1 MADTS
6 EIITTSSTKTGFIG
20 HVFNFD
26 DNTKTMLLN
35 LFQYVGLA
43 IIPVIVLNK
52 TIQKYFP
59 AEDTKKPSLEIG
71 AEVLGQLVV
80 LVLGIV
86 LIHRLIT
93 FVPTYS
99 KKEYPTIN
107 LFCVLIVFLIILFSL
122 QTKIGKKVNILVER
136 VYDYFGTGAEKKP
149 SNEEQEQQQQQQNG
163 PIPQDMPKMPMD
175 RPVSPVGQ
183 PVMAPQPRH
192 QPSRS
197 DEYARSMGQPNM
209 NTRQEPERQPNF
221 NNMFSNNVE
230 PFVGGA
236 SSSLGGSVF

>member
-6 EIITTSSTKTGFIG
+6 EIITTTSTKTGFFG

-26 DNTKTMLLN
+26 DATKTMLLN

-59 AEDTKKPSLEIG
+59 PEDHKKPSLEIG
-71 AEVLGQLVV
+71 AEVLGQLVI
-80 LVLGIV
+80 LILGII
-86 LIHRLIT
+86 LIHRIIT

-107 LFCVLIVFLIILFSL
+107 LFCVLVVFLIILFSL

-136 VYDYFGTGAEKKP
+136 VYDYFGTGVEKKP
-149 SNEEQEQQQQQQNG
+149 IDEEQQENR
-163 PIPQDMPKMPMD
+163 PLSQDTPKMPMD
-175 RPVSPVGQ
+175 RAVSPIGQ
-183 PVMAPQPRH
+183 PAVAPQPRH

-197 DEYARSMGQPNM
+197 DEYANSMGKPSM
-209 NTRQEPERQPNF
+209 NVRQEPERQPNF

-236 SSSLGGSVF
+236 SSLGGSAF

>member
-59 AEDTKKPSLEIG
+59 AEDHKKPSLEIG

-80 LVLGIV
+80 LILGIL
-86 LIHRLIT
+86 LIHRIIT

-107 LFCVLIVFLIILFSL
+107 LFSVLIVFLIILFSL

-136 VYDYFGTGAEKKP
+136 VYDYFGTGAEKIP
-149 SNEEQEQQQQQQNG
+149 TDEEQEQQQNG
-163 PIPQDMPKMPMD
+163 QLPQDTPKMPLD

-183 PVMAPQPRH
+183 PAMAPQPRH

-209 NTRQEPERQPNF
+209 NVRQEPERQPNF

-236 SSSLGGSVF
+236 SSLGGSVF

>member
-6 EIITTSSTKTGFIG
+6 EIITTSSTKTGFVG

-59 AEDTKKPSLEIG
+59 AEDHKKPSLEIG

-80 LVLGIV
+80 LVLGIII
-86 LIHRLIT
+86 IHRVIT

-136 VYDYFGTGAEKKP
+136 VYDYFGTGSEKKP
-149 SNEEQEQQQQQQNG
+149 SEEEEQHQQQNG
-163 PIPQDMPKMPMD
+163 PIPQDIPKMPMD

-183 PVMAPQPRH
+183 PAVAPQPRH
-192 QPSRS
+192 QPSRA
-197 DEYARSMGQPNM
+197 DDYARSMGQPSM
-209 NTRQEPERQPNF
+209 NVRQEPERQPNF

-236 SSSLGGSVF
+236 SSLGGSAF

>member
-6 EIITTSSTKTGFIG
+6 EIITTSSTKTGFFS

-26 DNTKTMLLN
+26 DATKSMLLN
-35 LFQYVGLA
+35 FFQYIGLA

-59 AEDTKKPSLEIG
+59 AEDHKKPSLEIG

-80 LVLGIV
+80 LILGIL
-86 LIHRLIT
+86 LIHRIIT

-107 LFCVLIVFLIILFSL
+107 LFSVLIVFLIILFSL

-136 VYDYFGTGAEKKP
+136 VYDYFGTGAEKTP
-149 SNEEQEQQQQQQNG
+149 TDEEQEQQQNG
-163 PIPQDMPKMPMD
+163 QLPQDTPKMPLD

-183 PVMAPQPRH
+183 PAMAPQPRH

-209 NTRQEPERQPNF
+209 NVRQEPERQPNF

-236 SSSLGGSVF
+236 SSLGGSVF

>member
-6 EIITTSSTKTGFIG
+6 EIITTSSTKTGFFS

-26 DNTKTMLLN
+26 DATKSMLLN
-35 LFQYVGLA
+35 FFQYIGLA
-43 IIPVIVLNK
+43 IIPVVVLNK

-59 AEDTKKPSLEIG
+59 AEDHKKPSLEII
-71 AEVLGQLVV
+71 
-80 LVLGIV
+80 LGIL
-86 LIHRLIT
+86 LIHRIIT

-107 LFCVLIVFLIILFSL
+107 LFSVLIVFLIILFSL

-136 VYDYFGTGAEKKP
+136 VYDYFGTGAEKTP
-149 SNEEQEQQQQQQNG
+149 TDEEQEQQQNG
-163 PIPQDMPKMPMD
+163 QLPQDTPKMPLD

-183 PVMAPQPRH
+183 PAMAPQPRH

-197 DEYARSMGQPNM
+197 DEYARSMGQRLYQR
-209 NTRQEPERQPNF
+209 RQIYIKKWRNF
-221 NNMFSNNVE
+221 KILF
-230 PFVGGA
+230 
-236 SSSLGGSVF
+236 